1 MNNEHI
7 HVFPRPI
14 PEEVQRKILER
25 LHYVCTHIEEF
36 AAKLDECKP
45 KIKHPFPVLNGSEI
59 VKVNPIP
66 RNNESNTIKTK
77 IRFC

>member
-25 LHYVCTHIEEF
+25 LHYVCTHIEDF

-45 KIKHPFPVLNGSEI
+45 KIKQKNSILL
-59 VKVNPIP
+59 
-66 RNNESNTIKTK
+66 
-77 IRFC
+77 IRQ

>member
-14 PEEVQRKILER
+14 PEEVQ
-25 LHYVCTHIEEF
+25 IEDF

-45 KIKHPFPVLNGSEI
+45 KIKHPFPVLNGAEI

-66 RNNESNTIKTK
+66 RSNESDTIKKK
-77 IRFC
+77 IRYC